1 LSIVVIPPNLD
12 MMKFED
18 KVRAEEE
25 IYRIQRKWQYGKS
38 VVEMD
43 EEELGKIKEIFGGDI
58 DG

>member
-1 LSIVVIPPNLD
+1 MAVIPPNLD

>member
-1 LSIVVIPPNLD
+1 MVVIPPNLD

-18 KVRAEEE
+18 RVKTEEE

-43 EEELGKIKEIFGGDI
+43 EEELKKIKEIYGGDI